1 MRKLIDNWAG
11 KGSEEAIISE
21 QDAQVWRAAAD
32 TWRLFYWDWARK
44 QNYPQEVTP
53 GGDSSWQDFGIPYLF
68 SLQVVPVWDPKTQ
81 QRVSDYENPL
91 WNFNNPEKGLDGKSL
106 RFGTMPEDKKRY
118 NIPDNPAKSDLNK
131 PWDPPMPVSPPGC
144 TTRVPLTDVVGSVY
158 RHRPMGCAVR
168 FRQKGI

>member
-11 KGSEEAIISE
+11 KGSEEAIITE

-81 QRVSDYENPL
+81 QRVNDYENPL

-106 RFGTMPEDKKRY
+106 RFGTMPEDK
-118 NIPDNPAKSDLNK
+118 NA
-131 PWDPPMPVSPPGC
+131 
-144 TTRVPLTDVVGSVY
+144 
-158 RHRPMGCAVR
+158 
-168 FRQKGI
+168 